1 MTLDVE
7 NVYWSVAANGAIYRV
22 PLAGGDSVML
32 SSDRSPSFGLAVD
45 ETHVYWTEGFQ
56 SFLGAPL
63 WSPNGRVMR
72 APKGE
77 RGETEELAAGQRAP
91 WGLMVVNG
99 NVYWADYG
107 SGSILTVPATGGT
120 PVVLAAGQ
128 DGPTAL
134 TLHGSDLY
142 WTNSGASLAEN
153 DPVSRYGS
161 IAKMPLAGGP
171 VTILVSKLKYPAWSL
186 TVNDT
191 HIYWL
196 SSGAPYA
203 SNLDGAVMRAS
214 IEGGEPELLAENQDH
229 PWQLAVVGSKLIW
242 SVGANFLGPDRKR
255 NDGAIHILTLP

>member
-1 MTLDVE
+1 
-7 NVYWSVAANGAIYRV
+7 
-22 PLAGGDSVML
+22 
-32 SSDRSPSFGLAVD
+32 
-45 ETHVYWTEGFQ
+45 
-56 SFLGAPL
+56 
-63 WSPNGRVMR
+63 MR

-77 RGETEELAAGQRAP
+77 RGETEELASGQRAP
-91 WGLMVVNG
+91 WGLVVVGG
-99 NVYWADYG
+99 NVYWADFG
-107 SGSILTVPATGGT
+107 SGSILTVPVTGGT
-120 PVVLAAGQ
+120 PVVLASGQ
-128 DGPTAL
+128 DGPSAL
-134 TLHGSDLY
+134 AVHGSDLY

-153 DPVSRYGS
+153 DPASRYGS
-161 IAKMPLAGGP
+161 IARMPLAGGP

-191 HIYWL
+191 QIYWL

-214 IEGGEPELLAENQDH
+214 IEGGEPALLAEKQDH